1 MVGNHYA
8 QPFDHKDKRYLI
20 AFQNRVNPNRVKI
33 ISAEKTGVGADYWLA
48 QKGDIRPY
56 GVLIKEVK

>member
-1 MVGNHYA
+1 MTEGFITRRLA
-8 QPFDHKDKRYLI
+8 PSLLMC
-20 AFQNRVNPNRVKI
+20 VNPNRVKI
-33 ISAEKTGVGADYWLA
+33 ISAEKTGVGADYWLT